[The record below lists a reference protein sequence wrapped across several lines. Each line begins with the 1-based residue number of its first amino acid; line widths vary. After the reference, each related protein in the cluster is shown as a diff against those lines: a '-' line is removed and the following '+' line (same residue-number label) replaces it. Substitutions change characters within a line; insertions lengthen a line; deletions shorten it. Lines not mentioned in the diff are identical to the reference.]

1 MSTHVK
7 IRTFNATVE
16 SWTSYSERLEYFFK
30 ANDIAP
36 EKQHAMLI
44 AACGPSTYQLLKS
57 LVQPA
62 KLEDKSYKDLVK
74 LLGEHFNPKPS
85 LIVSRYRFNT
95 RDRRQGESI
104 STFVAELRG
113 LAEHCQ
119 FGSTLNDMIRD
130 RLVCGI
136 SDSRIQRRLLQET
149 ELTYESAYKIAQAME
164 AASKDAQDL
173 QKAVQGQ
180 IIQWVDNNREQV
192 VCHRCKGRHL
202 ASTCHF

>member
-7 IRTFNATVE
+7 ILKFNETVE
-16 SWTSYSERLEYFFK
+16 SWTSYSERLEYSIK
-30 ANDIAP
+30 ANDIVP
-36 EKQHAMLI
+36 EKQHAMLN

-57 LVQPA
+57 LVQQA
-62 KLEDKSYKDLVK
+62 KLEDKDLVK

-85 LIVSRYRFNT
+85 SIGSRYRFNK

-104 STFVAELRG
+104 YTFVAEFRG

-130 RLVCGI
+130 RLVCSI
-136 SDSRIQRRLLQET
+136 SDSQIQRRPLQET
-149 ELTYESAYKIAQAME
+149 DLTYESAYKIAQAMK
-164 AASKDAQDL
+164 ATSKDAQDL

-180 IIQWVDNNREQV
+180 SIQQVDNNREQV
-192 VCHRCKGRHL
+192 ICHRCKGRHL
-202 ASTCHF
+202 ASTRSF